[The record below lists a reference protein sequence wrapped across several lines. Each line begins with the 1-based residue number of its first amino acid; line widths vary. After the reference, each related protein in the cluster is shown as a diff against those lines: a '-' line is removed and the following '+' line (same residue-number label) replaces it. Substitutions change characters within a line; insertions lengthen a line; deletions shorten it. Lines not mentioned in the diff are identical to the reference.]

1 MDGRNLH
8 MVAGELH
15 AVAAAFFLN
24 YPLESDLIP
33 LTKELH
39 RRLARDMGIVGQ
51 TPWGGR
57 A

>member
-1 MDGRNLH
+1 MNLH